1 VKMGKVRELSEEFRT
16 VVVGRSN
23 ITDSIVPPLVFVVIN
38 ALSGLQYAIAGSLAF
53 ALLIALIRLSRHQPV
68 RYALGGVGAVALGG
82 VGAVALAAVVAQ
94 LLGRAEGY
102 FLPAIVAGG
111 GTLVVCLLSV
121 LVRRPLVAW
130 TSHLARGWPLAWY
143 WHPRVRPAYSEVT
156 WLWALFFAIRLLFQ
170 LALFQGAVS
179 ELLAVVNVALGWPAT
194 IVLLVVSYLYGTW
207 RLRNLSGPSV
217 EEFKRGAEPPWTG
230 QQRGF

>member
-1 VKMGKVRELSEEFRT
+1 VVKTGKVRELTEEFRT
-16 VVVGRSN
+16 VIAGRSN

-38 ALSGLQYAIAGSLAF
+38 ALSGLQVAVAGSFAF
-53 ALLIALIRLSRHQPV
+53 ALLIALVRLSKRQSV
-68 RYALGGVGAVALGG
+68 SYALGGVGG
-82 VGAVALAAVVAQ
+82 VILAAMVAQ

-102 FLPAIVAGG
+102 FLPSIVTGG

-121 LVRRPLVAW
+121 LVRRPMVAW

-143 WHPRVRPAYSEVT
+143 WHPKVRPAYGEVT
-156 WLWALFFAIRLLFQ
+156 WLWAFFFAIRLLLQF
-170 LALFQGAVS
+170 ALFQGAAP
-179 ELLAVVNVALGWPAT
+179 ELLAVVNVAMGWPAT
-194 IVLLVVSYLYGTW
+194 ILLLVVSYLYGTW

-217 EEFKRGAEPPWTG
+217 EEFKRGVEPPWMG

>member
-1 VKMGKVRELSEEFRT
+1 MGKVRELTEEFRT

-38 ALSGLQYAIAGSLAF
+38 ALAGLQVAVTGSLAF
-53 ALLIALIRLSRHQPV
+53 ALLIALVRLSRRQPMK
-68 RYALGGVGAVALGG
+68 YALGGVGAV
-82 VGAVALAAVVAQ
+82 VLAAVVAQ

-102 FLPAIVAGG
+102 FLPAIVTGG
-111 GTLVVCLLSV
+111 GTLVVCVVSV
-121 LVRRPLVAW
+121 LVRRPMVAW
-130 TSHLARGWPLAWY
+130 TSRLARGWPLAWY
-143 WHPRVRPAYSEVT
+143 WHPKVRPAYSEVT
-156 WLWALFFAIRLLFQ
+156 WLWAFFFAIRLLLQ
-170 LALFQGAVS
+170 LALFQGAAP

-207 RLRNLSGPSV
+207 MLRNLSGPSV
-217 EEFKRGAEPPWTG
+217 EEFKQGAGPPWTG

>member
-1 VKMGKVRELSEEFRT
+1 VVKTGKVRELTEEFRT

-23 ITDSIVPPLVFVVIN
+23 LTDSIVPPLVFVVIN
-38 ALSGLQYAIAGSLAF
+38 ALSGLQVAVAGSFAF
-53 ALLIALIRLSRHQPV
+53 ALLIALVRLSKRQSV
-68 RYALGGVGAVALGG
+68 SYALGGVGG
-82 VGAVALAAVVAQ
+82 VILAAMVAQ

-102 FLPAIVAGG
+102 FLPSIVTGG

-121 LVRRPLVAW
+121 LVRRPMVAW

-143 WHPRVRPAYSEVT
+143 WHPKVRPAYGEVT
-156 WLWALFFAIRLLFQ
+156 WLWAFFFAIRLLLQF
-170 LALFQGAVS
+170 ALFQGAAP
-179 ELLAVVNVALGWPAT
+179 ELLAVVNVAMGWPAT
-194 IVLLVVSYLYGTW
+194 ILLLVVSYLYGTW

-217 EEFKRGAEPPWTG
+217 EEFKRGVEPPWMG